1 MIEVSVK
8 LVSIFAKYQK
18 GRDTSRI
25 ILKEGATVL
34 DLVREFGLPED
45 HVRIIAVNGKQ
56 ESLDKVLTQGDS
68 VFLFPPAFGG
78 G

>member
-1 MIEVSVK
+1 MEVSVK
-8 LVSIFAKYQK
+8 LASTFAKYQR
-18 GRDTSRI
+18 GRDTGRFV
-25 ILKEGATVL
+25 LREGATVL
-34 DLVREFGLPED
+34 DLVRELGVPED